1 MLHGHKTIIKI
12 KKYNGDDDNKFSFL
26 GLLCT
31 LPKTSMGEKP
41 ILPGARM
48 RPV

>member
-31 LPKTSMGEKP
+31 LPKTSLGEKP
-41 ILPGARM
+41 ILPGTRM